1 MNPPAI
7 SQKPDFCAVSGH
19 RNEISPNFS
28 LQVFKLLR
36 KKKKK
41 TKPLQNSVIKF
52 GTDSSLPVY
61 LPANLQYC
69 LRLKTAEYPS
79 SICIF
84 ISGRKMTNGLCFF
97 FSCYTAFFKIFFVI
111 GNNLHLCIIF
121 NLVVLVPM
129 FCHLWFSSL
138 LTSVIFMIFRFY
150 FIPFFKVIFSHQKAD
165 WVWFSHCI
173 SSPLPFL
180 IAFGTI
186 YSPHFNVNC
195 VVFVT
200 TQKTCKC
207 WLMIAFNF

>member
-1 MNPPAI
+1 ME
-7 SQKPDFCAVSGH
+7 QT
-19 RNEISPNFS
+19 
-28 LQVFKLLR
+28 QVFLFIFQQICSTACIWR
-36 KKKKK
+36 QQNI
-41 TKPLQNSVIKF
+41 LQIYVFSFLEEKWPMAFAFSSVVILHF
-52 GTDSSLPVY
+52 L
-61 LPANLQYC
+61 
-69 LRLKTAEYPS
+69 
-79 SICIF
+79 
-84 ISGRKMTNGLCFF
+84 
-97 FSCYTAFFKIFFVI
+97 KIFFVI

-138 LTSVIFMIFRFY
+138 LTSVIFMMFRFY

-186 YSPHFNVNC
+186 YSPHFDVNC